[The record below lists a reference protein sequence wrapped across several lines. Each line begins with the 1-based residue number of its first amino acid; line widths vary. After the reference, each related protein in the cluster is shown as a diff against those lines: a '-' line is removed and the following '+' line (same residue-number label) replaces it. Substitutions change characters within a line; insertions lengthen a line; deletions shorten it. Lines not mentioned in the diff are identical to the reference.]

1 MIINFI
7 EIVICL
13 FIIFVY
19 ELRIRKIE
27 EYYLKKNKT
36 LEDEWKNK
44 LDRTKNF
51 YINEDNEK
59 IKELTSEKSK
69 LFLKATELD
78 KKLTEEFNANNEL
91 REEIIRLNNEI
102 TELNSKRE
110 KVMAMKKIMP
120 KRPKKGNKD
129 QIEQYVKDYLRIN
142 GIDFKVKNKTN
153 SLFSVANDT
162 YEIYCGTERFINK
175 KTKEIKNGLKN
186 MVHEIKR
193 SSAILMKEKE
203 KKIHE

>member
-1 MIINFI
+1 MIINIFLM
-7 EIVICL
+7 VICL
-13 FIIFVY
+13 FIIFAY
-19 ELRIRKIE
+19 ELRIRKIK

-193 SSAILMKEKE
+193 SGARLMKEKE